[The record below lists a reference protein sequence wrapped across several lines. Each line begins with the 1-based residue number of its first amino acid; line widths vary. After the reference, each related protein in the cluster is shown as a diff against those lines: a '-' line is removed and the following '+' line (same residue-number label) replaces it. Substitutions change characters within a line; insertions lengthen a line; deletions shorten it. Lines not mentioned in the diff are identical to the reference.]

1 MVVCICNADCID
13 LLCLI
18 DRPDWPLLANRFVD
32 YTAKPLPVLCKADV
46 DAVLCYSELKAYF
59 EEGFLVA
66 RSVVPSELTT
76 AALKLTN
83 YWLSKHM
90 FGPVAAASNSN
101 GTGSNTGSSGEV
113 IHRGPGNTIEL
124 SGAVAGDCDILALF
138 YASPVVQIVQ
148 RLLGPG
154 DVAHPLTARVVTTF
168 PMLELVDPP
177 ALFGNQWRID
187 GFNSTGGHSPYTMLV
202 GVALTDLAEGD
213 LGNVCVHPG
222 SHMSLLEEYQA
233 QVSVQKYD
241 VF

>member
-1 MVVCICNADCID
+1 
-13 LLCLI
+13 
-18 DRPDWPLLANRFVD
+18 
-32 YTAKPLPVLCKADV
+32 
-46 DAVLCYSELKAYF
+46 
-59 EEGFLVA
+59 
-66 RSVVPSELTT
+66 
-76 AALKLTN
+76 
-83 YWLSKHM
+83 M

-101 GTGSNTGSSGEV
+101 GSGSITGSSGSSGEG
-113 IHRGPGNTIEL
+113 IHRGAENTIEL

-202 GVALTDLAEGD
+202 GVALTDLTEGD